1 MSVSVEDSTVHDRRA
16 RSRITLIG
24 VILSL
29 LLFVALA
36 GILFWFT
43 KLNFRESPSENTTP
57 EQKLRELQAADRT
70 SLSSY
75 GWIDRPKG
83 VVRLPI
89 DRAMTLLAEE
99 SNTEE
104 PAKSVPVQ
112 EGTTQP

>member
-1 MSVSVEDSTVHDRRA
+1 MSVSVEGSTVQDRRA
-16 RSRITLIG
+16 WSRITLIG

-29 LLFVALA
+29 SLFVVLV

-43 KLNFRESPSENTTP
+43 GVNFRESPSEGNTP

-70 SLSSY
+70 SLSNY

-89 DRAMTLLAEE
+89 DRAMALLVEE
-99 SNTEE
+99 TNNEE
-104 PAKSVPVQ
+104 PVKSVPSQ
-112 EGTTQP
+112 EHNPQP